1 MAKHKKGHLAGKVCV
16 ITGGAGLIGRGYS
29 MACAAEGA
37 RIVIADTDEKKG
49 KQVARE
55 IREATGNQD
64 AIFLRCDISRE
75 KSVARMLASA
85 LRRFGRVDAL
95 VNNAFPRGRNWGK
108 RFEDVSYEDFCES
121 VNLHLG
127 GYFLAAR
134 ETARIMQKQKDG
146 IIVNIGSIYGFS
158 APKFDAYEGAL
169 YKGLPMTSP
178 VEYAAIKGG
187 VLNLTRYL
195 ASYLGRYHIRVNT
208 LSPGGV
214 FDGQP
219 QSFVRRYGA
228 RVVLGNRM
236 ARVDD
241 LTGALVF
248 LLSDASRYITG
259 QNLVVDG
266 GWSL

>member
-1 MAKHKKGHLAGKVCV
+1 MEKHNEGQLAGKVCV

-29 MACAAEGA
+29 RACALAGA
-37 RIVIADTDEKKG
+37 RVVVADIDEKNG
-49 KQVARE
+49 ERVAHE
-55 IREATGNQD
+55 IREATGNHEVV
-64 AIFLRCDISRE
+64 FHRCDITRE
-75 KSVARMLASA
+75 KSVARMLATV
-85 LRRFGRVDAL
+85 LRRFQRVDAL
-95 VNNAFPRGRNWGK
+95 VNNAFPRGKNWGK
-108 RFEDVSYEDFCES
+108 RFEEVSYRNFCES

-127 GYFLAAR
+127 GYFL
-134 ETARIMQKQKDG
+134 TARAVAVVMRKQKSG
-146 IIVNIGSIYGFS
+146 VIVNIGSIYGFR
-158 APKFDAYEGAL
+158 APRFEVYEGVE
-169 YKGLPMTSP
+169 YRGLPMTSP
-178 VEYAAIKGG
+178 VPYAAIKGG
-187 VLNLTRYL
+187 IVNLTRYL
-195 ASYLGRYHIRVNT
+195 ASYLGRYNIRVNT

-219 QSFVRRYGA
+219 QPFIRKYGK

-236 ARVDD
+236 ARVED